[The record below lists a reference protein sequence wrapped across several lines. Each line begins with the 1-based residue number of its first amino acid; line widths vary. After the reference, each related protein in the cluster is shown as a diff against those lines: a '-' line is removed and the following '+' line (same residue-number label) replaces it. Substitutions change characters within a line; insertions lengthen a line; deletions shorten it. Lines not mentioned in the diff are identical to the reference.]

1 MSDDMH
7 MTTQSTSPSTSYVAT
22 GAPVKKTSEKSMAD
36 TASEAASN
44 VWSGFTGMFGSKTAP
59 ATGAILGG
67 RRSKKSRK
75 SRKSKNARKSRK
87 CNCTRSKK
95 CPKCRKSRKCTCT
108 RSKKCPKCKKSR
120 RNR

>member
-1 MSDDMH
+1 MH

-75 SRKSKNARKSRK
+75 SRKSRKSKNARKSRK

-108 RSKKCPKCKKSR
+108 RSKKCPKCKKTR

>member
-1 MSDDMH
+1 MH

-22 GAPVKKTSEKSMAD
+22 GAPVKKASEKSMAD

-75 SRKSKNARKSRK
+75 SKNARKSRK

-108 RSKKCPKCKKSR
+108 RSKKCPKCKKTR